1 MNKPKDVTK
10 KVLLNSKKDVIF
22 KTICSI
28 IYRAIAMIT
37 PILFSNAVNE
47 VTVGNYKKAIFI
59 ALIAIVAVIIFRMF
73 DIINTYSWHR
83 LYNKMYDN
91 FTKIGIKKAFDN
103 SLYSLSRFNIGEF
116 LNIMSTDI
124 NVICDFYCNLIM
136 RIIRIIEVMVIFIYF
151 FMIDFYIGLSGIFIA
166 LVSVTVIF
174 LSSKKIERKN
184 KEKLELFD
192 DRNTVINEFLLS
204 MREIKSFNM
213 FTPIKNRIETS
224 NEKYT
229 KAFLKQ
235 RVVED
240 SYKFSVLAL
249 IEAFRWCMFIYG
261 IYLITIGNMEMGT
274 LLIIYNY
281 FTQLVEGFNE
291 LAVINTG
298 VRQLKVSEN
307 RFFQLIIY
315 SKEEVQ
321 IDKQYNFKN
330 DDIEFK
336 KILYGNKEN
345 PKLKDTS
352 LKIKGNA
359 INSLVGTSESGK
371 SGVVDL
377 LLKLNS
383 QHEGTITIGG
393 CSISDIDFDHYY
405 DLISSIDKNDRF
417 MSISIKDN
425 LNIVCDNLEEI
436 INLCKKLNIHDEIQK
451 QKHGYDTILN
461 GPEDNL
467 KANTKT
473 LLNIARIL
481 LKDTKIMIFD
491 EILSSLNEKSKNDVY
506 NILEEMKD
514 NHTIIIVDN
523 DDSSFKVSENI
534 IIFNDGTAIKSGTPE
549 DFKNK
554 NTYAKYL

>member
-73 DIINTYSWHR
+73 DIVNTYSWHR

-174 LSSKKIERKN
+174 LSSKRIERKN

-359 INSLVGTSESGK
+359 INSLVGTTESGK

-383 QHEGTITIGG
+383 QHEGTITIGR